1 MVKRSIIASLLLLAV
16 TACSSLPE
24 PIIGVGNQHVGYR
37 HYDPCIR
44 CGESWQ
50 VLPNEEMAAL
60 KHPSNAP
67 KPKEYWESKYKEMY
81 GENWR
86 EIMKYQE

>member
-1 MVKRSIIASLLLLAV
+1 M
-16 TACSSLPE
+16 
-24 PIIGVGNQHVGYR
+24 
-37 HYDPCIR
+37 
-44 CGESWQ
+44 